1 MTPRQVSV
9 EFSQDVLEHLRGE
22 EPVAIQA
29 EDGEGNRWNVH
40 LQRDAD
46 RGVVVLRMSEQP
58 AWNIAIEGVQ
68 VGSGPGADPQE
79 AAREVLRASEITS
92 LPEAVAVQ
100 VSRPGESWMVFT
112 LGSQAFCVSQRQ
124 FNEEVVESGQWVTAR
139 QKKKRE
145 IDALQQELR
154 KIVAGQ
160 RG

>member
-1 MTPRQVSV
+1 
-9 EFSQDVLEHLRGE
+9 
-22 EPVAIQA
+22 
-29 EDGEGNRWNVH
+29 
-40 LQRDAD
+40 
-46 RGVVVLRMSEQP
+46 
-58 AWNIAIEGVQ
+58 
-68 VGSGPGADPQE
+68 
-79 AAREVLRASEITS
+79 
-92 LPEAVAVQ
+92 
-100 VSRPGESWMVFT
+100 MVFT